1 MGTRWRPSD
10 VCLINPSN
18 YKICLSEMCVC
29 LVVNQLS
36 QVCGTTLY
44 YECGKSGKNM
54 EMQVT
59 QTSDMS
65 NHAICN
71 NQKKCACLMEYTLLQ
86 SNMAMENRPYID
98 VLCWNLHLYIVD
110 FRLLAMF
117 DYLSVNHHI
126 HPISGVNLA
135 EDTTWVKVSKNLQ
148 MKQAPDVYQSM
159 AGWDFPNK

>member
-86 SNMAMENRPYID
+86 SNMAMENPLYID
-98 VLCWNLHLYIVD
+98 VCFKHVLFSIIYGLSSFPLTNSYFSRWLKPPTSIDVC
-110 FRLLAMF
+110 FQLLIF
-117 DYLSVNHHI
+117 I
-126 HPISGVNLA
+126 
-135 EDTTWVKVSKNLQ
+135 
-148 MKQAPDVYQSM
+148 
-159 AGWDFPNK
+159 

>member
-1 MGTRWRPSD
+1 
-10 VCLINPSN
+10 
-18 YKICLSEMCVC
+18 MCVC

-86 SNMAMENRPYID
+86 SNMGNGKSIIYRCLFQTCFIFHNISVVILPID
-98 VLCWNLHLYIVD
+98 ELIFFKMAKATNQYRCLFPAINLHLGQILQP
-110 FRLLAMF
+110 RW
-117 DYLSVNHHI
+117 
-126 HPISGVNLA
+126 PILVIRFVRVVWPRQKSWNKMGSFVA
-135 EDTTWVKVSKNLQ
+135 VSP
-148 MKQAPDVYQSM
+148 AR
-159 AGWDFPNK
+159 WT